1 MVAMG
6 DRWLGSNKVRTHL
19 LFPSPLTLFFPFVRP
34 FRSIL
39 SFPFHSVSNIYPI
52 PPSNSHPTERL
63 PLFTGSSRLSLS
75 TARQCPRQRRPLL
88 FSDFDFHITAPRSPL
103 SLIMKSIIFGLTL
116 VSAAVAQ
123 IVNGVSTVEAPGPS
137 ATPPPPSDASAQGY
151 APPVAP
157 PSEPTAAPSSN
168 GDFYQQMPYESYKNG
183 GYKSLDC
190 GYGYQKSSD
199 GHCQPESWVRS
210 VV

>member
-1 MVAMG
+1 MG

-19 LFPSPLTLFFPFVRP
+19 LFPSPLTLFFPFVLP
-34 FRSIL
+34 FSFH
-39 SFPFHSVSNIYPI
+39 SFPFSLCKCYLSHLF
-52 PPSNSHPTERL
+52 PPPLAHILIERL

-88 FSDFDFHITAPRSPL
+88 FFDFDFHITAPRSPL

-137 ATPPPPSDASAQGY
+137 ATPPPGDASAQGY
-151 APPVAP
+151 APPAP
-157 PSEPTAAPSSN
+157 PSPEPTTAPSSN

-183 GYKSLDC
+183 GYQSLNC
-190 GYGYQKSSD
+190 GYGYKKSSD
-199 GHCQPESWVRS
+199 GRCQPESWVRN

>member
-1 MVAMG
+1 MG

-52 PPSNSHPTERL
+52 SLSSSHPTERL
-63 PLFTGSSRLSLS
+63 PLFQ
-75 TARQCPRQRRPLL
+75 ARRYLLQDSAHASVDRSL

-210 VV
+210 IV